1 MAEGK
6 SKGIGKAIGGA
17 ISAIGS
23 LFGGRKR
30 RRREKAGKKAFE
42 GSIKAY
48 EAFDIS
54 NAFGDLTNPFSD
66 LTNPYADTT
75 NPFANIANA
84 YEGMT
89 NPYEKLRNEMG
100 NLGVSTEAAEFQ
112 SQQQQQG
119 LAQSLDAFRGAAGG
133 SGTAALA
140 QSLAQEQRRGTQQIA
155 ADIARQEIDN
165 TRLAAQGAQ
174 QLGLQTAQS
183 EAARQQMVAGGSM
196 QAQQLIAGGEQQRQ
210 LTTAAGE
217 QQRQQL
223 TAEGEQKR
231 QYYTAAGEESRQT
244 RELERKGDVV
254 AIHAGEYEAA
264 TAARGKA
271 HDALVGGLADVA
283 TGAGEAGAFASDRR
297 LKKNIKL
304 IDKSLSGLNIYIFE
318 YIDKIFGEGLYQ
330 GVMSDEIP
338 QYAVIKG
345 IDGYDRVNYNKIDI
359 EFKKY

>member
-1 MAEGK
+1 MAGA
-6 SKGIGKAIGGA
+6 KGIGKAIGGA

-42 GSIKAY
+42 GSVKGY

-66 LTNPYADTT
+66 LTNPYANITNAYEDMT
-75 NPFANIANA
+75 NPF
-84 YEGMT
+84 
-89 NPYEKLRNEMG
+89 EKLRNEMG

-112 SQQQQQG
+112 AQQQQQG

-196 QAQQLIAGGEQQRQ
+196 QSQQLIAGGE
-210 LTTAAGE
+210 AS
-217 QQRQQL
+217 RQQL
-223 TAEGEQKR
+223 TATGEQKR

-254 AIHAGEYEAA
+254 AIRAGEYEAA

-271 HDALVGGLADVA
+271 HSALVGGLADVA
-283 TGAGEAGAFASDRR
+283 TGAGEAWEAGAF
-297 LKKNIKL
+297 
-304 IDKSLSGLNIYIFE
+304 SGDN
-318 YIDKIFGEGLYQ
+318 D
-330 GVMSDEIP
+330 
-338 QYAVIKG
+338 
-345 IDGYDRVNYNKIDI
+345 
-359 EFKKY
+359 